1 MSRKVCIECFPD
13 KEISRMIDLSNSK
26 VLVEVYDPDIDQE
39 VALLDLAE
47 GLGYAVV
54 EEVYA

>member
-1 MSRKVCIECFPD
+1 MSRKVCIECYPD
-13 KEISRMIDLSNSK
+13 KEISRMINLSDNK
-26 VLVEVYDPDIDQE
+26 VLVEIYDPDIDQE

-47 GLGYAVV
+47 GLGYSVV